1 LSKRQT
7 FVREA
12 TGLTKELSLFDA
24 IVFNLCVTAPGFGIL
39 LYTFYGPV
47 SFPGVNLVYALLLA
61 TPFMLLH
68 AVVSGQMMA
77 AMPRSGFDY
86 VFVSRVTH
94 PVIGFANSF
103 VFYVFQALFLGV
115 FFVLMNSFISNF
127 FSSLALIS
135 GNSSYGDIASV
146 LLEPTWVII
155 VGTILLIAITGIML
169 LGMRIGKKVLLIT
182 QLIGWIGLVT
192 VLVLMAG
199 SNQQAFASA
208 WNNYFGSQVM
218 YSSALTSA
226 QAAGLSYLPAGD
238 ASALVG
244 AALYSVFVVL
254 GYQSIG
260 YLGGEVKHGQ
270 INIIRSMVISLL
282 FTVFV
287 LAVATVIITNTV
299 GYDFLVSAA
308 YLNSVGKLSVSLYYT
323 LISTILYPNALL
335 ATVVFIGLF
344 MWTFV
349 EIISICLNLTRANF
363 AWAFDGVI
371 PACFASVSDRFS
383 SPTWSVI
390 TIGVLMEVGILVSLY
405 TQAGVLI
412 NLALILIAVYSVS
425 TLSAT
430 LFPYLKPELFK
441 NAPKVANYKIGDKI
455 PLITVTGALTT
466 GFFWAVIYEMT
477 VNTAIAGAI
486 TPLSAGAM
494 IGVAILAAVIYFAA
508 RAYRKSRG
516 LDLDFTFK
524 EIPPE

>member
-1 LSKRQT
+1 MSKPKT
-7 FVREA
+7 FMREA
-12 TGLTKELSLFDA
+12 TGLTRELSLLDA
-24 IVFNLCVTAPGFGIL
+24 IIFNLCVSAPGFGIL

-61 TPFMLLH
+61 TPFMLAH

-135 GNSSYGDIASV
+135 NNAGYNDIATM
-146 LLEPTWVII
+146 LTQPTWVII
-155 VGTILLIAITGIML
+155 VGTVLLIVITGIML

-182 QLIGWIGLVT
+182 QLIGWIGLVA
-192 VLVLMAG
+192 VLVIIAG
-199 SNQQAFASA
+199 SNQQVFAAA
-208 WNNYFGSQVM
+208 WNNYFGSQVT
-218 YSSALTSA
+218 YTNALSTA
-226 QAAGLSYLPAGD
+226 QSQGLSYLPAGD
-238 ASALVG
+238 PSALVG
-244 AALYSVFVVL
+244 AALYSIFVVL
-254 GYQSIG
+254 GYQSVG
-260 YLGGEVKHGQ
+260 YLGGEVKRGQ

-282 FTVFV
+282 FAVLVF
-287 LAVATVIITNTV
+287 AVSTIVITNAV

-308 YLNSVGKLSVSLYYT
+308 YLNLVGKLSVSVYYT

-335 ATVVFIGLF
+335 ATIVFIGLF
-344 MWTFV
+344 MWVFV
-349 EIISICLNLTRANF
+349 EIMSICLNLTRANF

-371 PACFASVSDRFS
+371 PTFFASVSSRFS
-383 SPTWSVI
+383 SPTWSVV

-412 NLALILIAVYSVS
+412 NLALILIAVYSIT
-425 TLSAT
+425 TLSAA
-430 LFPYLKPELFK
+430 LFPYLKPEFFK
-441 NAPKVANYKIGDKI
+441 SSPKIANYKIGGKI
-455 PLITVTGALTT
+455 PLITITGGVTTI
-466 GFFWAVIYEMT
+466 FFWAVIYEMT
-477 VNTAIAGAI
+477 VNTAIAGAV
-486 TPLSAGAM
+486 TPQSATAM
-494 IGVAILAAVIYFAA
+494 IGVAIVAAVIYFGV
-508 RAYRKSRG
+508 RAYRKSKG
-516 LDLDFTFK
+516 LDIAFAFK